1 MSSTLARI
9 DKKLYHQLQ
18 EFAFKK
24 HKNFRS
30 AKTVIDQAVKQYL
43 ANQQDPEKE
52 N

>member
-9 DKKLYHQLQ
+9 DKDLYIQLQ
-18 EFAFKK
+18 KFAHKK
-24 HKNFRS
+24 HKSFRC
-30 AKTVIDQAVKQYL
+30 AKTEIDEAVKQYL